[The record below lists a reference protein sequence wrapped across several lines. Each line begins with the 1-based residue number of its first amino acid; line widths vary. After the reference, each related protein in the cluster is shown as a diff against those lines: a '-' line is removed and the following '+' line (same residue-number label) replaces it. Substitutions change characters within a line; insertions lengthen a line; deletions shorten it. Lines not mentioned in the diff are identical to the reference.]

1 MMITLTENAKS
12 KIYNLVEEGE
22 IDNPEIKLVSGCAGC
37 SGLSVGITVD
47 EPRSESDHIE
57 KVDDVSV
64 LIEPDSKKYLDGTT
78 IDFEEN
84 DFGGNFIVTNEYG
97 SSVCFID

>member
-1 MMITLTENAKS
+1 MQITLTENAKS
-12 KIYNLVEEGE
+12 KIRNLVKKGE
-22 IDNPEIKLVSGCAGC
+22 IDNPEIRLVSGCAGC
-37 SGLSVGITVD
+37 SGLSVGISVD
-47 EPRSESDHIE
+47 EPRDDSDHIE
-57 KVDDVSV
+57 TIDDVLV
-64 LIEPDSKKYLDGTT
+64 CIEPDSKKYLEGTT